1 MEYTLSTIIN
11 FTAVLNLL
19 VMSLF
24 LLLRSKNSVV
34 NIVLGLI
41 FLLPIFNFIF
51 NLAVIQKN
59 NSLLTTAFL
68 LSHLSF
74 VLPFLSYIYT
84 SYFIGKKLRFKSIKH
99 ILFYLSVCYLIY
111 FIFLFY
117 INDDKAKFIYNLKN
131 GNFTLSFVL
140 LNFIFLG
147 NSIYYALLNISHIN
161 KAKKYLKGNID

>member
-51 NLAVIQKN
+51 NLAVI
-59 NSLLTTAFL
+59 
-68 LSHLSF
+68 
-74 VLPFLSYIYT
+74 
-84 SYFIGKKLRFKSIKH
+84 
-99 ILFYLSVCYLIY
+99 
-111 FIFLFY
+111 
-117 INDDKAKFIYNLKN
+117 
-131 GNFTLSFVL
+131 
-140 LNFIFLG
+140 
-147 NSIYYALLNISHIN
+147 
-161 KAKKYLKGNID
+161 